1 VASDEREFIRW
12 LSVQKRQQHDAV
24 RTGIGDD
31 MAVLCIGGQ
40 TILVSTDMLLDGVH
54 FETAKHAPETIGYK
68 AIACCLSDCAAMAV
82 RPVAVCLSLAAS
94 PDYDEPMIKSLMQA
108 AVDACEAF
116 ECELVGGDTT
126 RWDQP
131 LAIDVAV
138 TAECY
143 PDIAPVL
150 RGNARLDD
158 RLFVTGPL
166 GGSRGGKHMTF
177 VPRIAEAHL
186 IAQTL
191 GKRLHAM
198 IDVSDGLA
206 IDADRVA
213 EASGVGV
220 ILDEAALEFVASS
233 AARELAGA
241 NGRSVIER
249 VLGDGEDFELLL
261 AADVEDAEIDELHLT
276 PVGVVAAGSG
286 MSIRTPAGDVKPL
299 TPTGYQH
306 LR

>member
-1 VASDEREFIRW
+1 MASDEREFIRW
-12 LSVQKRQQHDAV
+12 LSAQKRQHHDSV
-24 RTGIGDD
+24 HTGIGDD
-31 MAVLCIGGQ
+31 MAVLRIGGQ
-40 TILVSTDMLLDGVH
+40 TVLVSTDMLLDGVH

-94 PDYDEPMIKSLMQA
+94 RGYSEPMIKTMMQA

-116 ECELVGGDTT
+116 ECELVGGDTAS
-126 RWDQP
+126 WDHP

-138 TAECY
+138 TAACY

-150 RGNARLDD
+150 RSNARVDD

-166 GGSRGGKHMTF
+166 GGSSDGKHLTF

-198 IDVSDGLA
+198 IDISDGLA
-206 IDADRVA
+206 IDADRIA
-213 EASGVGV
+213 EASGVGIV
-220 ILDEAALEFVASS
+220 LDESALDRVASS

-261 AADVEDAEIDELHLT
+261 AADVEDAEMEELHLT
-276 PVGVVAAGSG
+276 PVGHVTQGSG
-286 MSIRTPAGDVKPL
+286 LSIRTTAGDIKPL

-306 LR
+306 F

>member
-1 VASDEREFIRW
+1 MASEREFIRW
-12 LSVQKRQQHDAV
+12 LSIQKRQHHDAV

-31 MAVLCIGGQ
+31 MAVIQIGGQ
-40 TILVSTDMLLDGVH
+40 TMLFSTDMLLDGVH
-54 FETAKHAPETIGYK
+54 FETGKHAPEIIGYK
-68 AIACCLSDCAAMAV
+68 AIASCLSDCAAMAV

-94 PDYDEPMIKSLMQA
+94 SEYTETMIKTLMQA

-116 ECELVGGDTT
+116 ESELVGGDTT
-126 RWDQP
+126 RWDHP

-138 TAECY
+138 IADCY
-143 PDIAPVL
+143 PDVAPVL
-150 RGNARLDD
+150 RGNARAED

-166 GGSRGGKHMTF
+166 GGSGGGKHMTF

-198 IDVSDGLA
+198 IDITDGLA

-213 EASGVGV
+213 EASGVEV
-220 ILDEAALEFVASS
+220 VLDEAALEQVASA

-261 AADVEDAEIDELHLT
+261 AADIEDSEADELHLT
-276 PVGVVAAGSG
+276 PVGFVATGSG
-286 MSIRTPAGDVKPL
+286 LSIRSPEGDIKPL
-299 TPTGYQH
+299 APTGYQH
-306 LR
+306 FR